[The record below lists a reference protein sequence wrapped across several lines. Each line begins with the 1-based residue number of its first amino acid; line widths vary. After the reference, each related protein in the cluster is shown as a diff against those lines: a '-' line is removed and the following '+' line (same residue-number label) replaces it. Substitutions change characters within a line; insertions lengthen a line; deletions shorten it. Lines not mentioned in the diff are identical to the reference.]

1 MLIVGMVFEGILH
14 QVASSTDV
22 VESDVVRIMAQPTLQ
37 CLSVHPHQSIG
48 GSHPDIPLGIHVY
61 AIGVD
66 ELAHQTLA
74 ITKMLQVLHLIV
86 QAIQPLVGGYPV
98 IPLHVVQEPIAL
110 AAHKLVGHLQLPES
124 GHCRI
129 RIEYLS
135 LLWEEHQTLMP
146 PYAAQVHFR
155 IEETFWE
162 MSVLECLRSC
172 HIERYALRTSPSV
185 AFVVESDGGDT
196 TTNPG
201 IVLGISHDM
210 SLAIPHEDTL
220 TCAYPQLAV
229 SAHIKRGYR
238 GCRQQRFTRN
248 TRDSKGL
255 RIQDQQASIVG
266 TDIIL
271 SLVKKYIGNDMSSQ

>member
-1 MLIVGMVFEGILH
+1 MVFEGILH

-22 VESDVVRIMAQPTLQ
+22 VENDVIRIVTQPTLQ
-37 CLSVHPHQSIG
+37 CLSVHLHQAIG
-48 GSHPDIPLGIHVY
+48 GSHPDIALGILVHR
-61 AIGVD
+61 VD
-66 ELAHQTLA
+66 KLAHQSLA
-74 ITKMLQVLHLIV
+74 IAKVLQVLHLIV

-172 HIERYALRTSPSV
+172 HIERYALRASPSV
-185 AFVVESDGGDT
+185 AFVVESDSGDAT
-196 TTNPG
+196 TKPG
-201 IVLGISHDM
+201 VVLGISHDM

-248 TRDSKGL
+248 TRDSKAL